1 MSSFTGDFLCLD
13 DFESLG
19 ENFPDIE
26 IDLNFDHFE
35 IDKTEIPDI
44 LLHDIFFDTPIS
56 VEKSQEVH
64 VRTHRGSGS
73 RTITLDMLKRV
84 GHLPQQ
90 KAADALKIGNTRF
103 KTATRQLG
111 MSGWPYRKI
120 KSIQNLIKIIEQ
132 HTKFFGEKES
142 SSIIGAHPLWC
153 KFSCNMLRYF

>member
-1 MSSFTGDFLCLD
+1 MSSFSGDLLSLD

-19 ENFPDIE
+19 ENFPGIE
-26 IDLNFDHFE
+26 IELNFDYE
-35 IDKTEIPDI
+35 VDKSEIPDI
-44 LLHDIFFDTPIS
+44 LLQDIFFDTPIS
-56 VEKSQEVH
+56 LEKSQEVH

-103 KTATRQLG
+103 KTATRELG

-142 SSIIGAHPLWC
+142 TSIIGAHPSSC
-153 KFSCNMLRYF
+153 KLLCNLFNY